1 MTDGMDG
8 DPFRKSTKD
17 RIYNRQN
24 GYCHPMEG
32 CGKPLDRGD
41 AEFHHVVPKAWG
53 GPDIDPNG
61 VALHSDCHK
70 KRTKERRGY
79 GWSG

>member
-1 MTDGMDG
+1 MTRGMDG
-8 DPFRKSTKD
+8 VPFSKRTKN
-17 RIYNRQN
+17 RIYDRQD
-24 GYCHPMEG
+24 GHCHPAEG
-32 CGKPLDRGD
+32 CGKPLDRKD